1 MPRPLTVLRREVAMR
16 ACVTLV
22 VLCVVVLVPREG
34 NAQANIQPAP
44 VPLVT
49 AASADWQIRG
59 EPVFSAGS
67 FYYPTGPNVF
77 FDGNVMIRTGV
88 YRGVPL
94 YVDASIDPIGL
105 VYVPIGRNV
114 MRPYERLRS
123 GDLAGTVGNRAPS
136 LPIAHDVETSVAAA
150 RAEIATPPVAV
161 DAEPAELADGDPARH
176 AIGTSGSFIV
186 PRPAT
191 SGEPPAIEG
200 ARPRH
205 TIVESIPAPRMNRGI
220 WLEFDGK
227 RWYSA
232 GAAVPYS
239 ADRFRPVGDYRGFP
253 VYREKAK
260 KSDEIFVA
268 AVKDGPLTP
277 YKR

>member
-1 MPRPLTVLRREVAMR
+1 MR
-16 ACVTLV
+16 ACLIVV
-22 VLCVVVLVPREG
+22 VLCVAVLVPGNG
-34 NAQANIQPAP
+34 NAQVYSLPTPAP
-44 VPLVT
+44 QVT
-49 AASADWQIRG
+49 AATADWQIRG
-59 EPVFSAGS
+59 EQVFYAGN
-67 FYYPTGPNVF
+67 FYYPTGPSVF

-94 YVDASIDPIGL
+94 YVDASVDPIGL
-105 VYVPIGRNV
+105 VYVPIGGNL

-123 GDLAGTVGNRAPS
+123 GELAGTVGNRTPS
-136 LPIAHDVETSVAAA
+136 FPIEHDVEASVAAA
-150 RAEIATPPVAV
+150 RAAVAPPPLTMY
-161 DAEPAELADGDPARH
+161 AEPPQLSDGDRARR
-176 AIGTSGSFIV
+176 ATGTSGSSIV

-191 SGEPPAIEG
+191 SEELPAIE
-200 ARPRH
+200 ARPGY
-205 TIVESIPAPRMNRGI
+205 TIVESIPPPRMNSGI

-239 ADRFRPVGDYRGFP
+239 ADRFTPIGDYRGFP
-253 VYREKAK
+253 VYRDKAE

-268 AVKDGPLTP
+268 AVKDGPVAP